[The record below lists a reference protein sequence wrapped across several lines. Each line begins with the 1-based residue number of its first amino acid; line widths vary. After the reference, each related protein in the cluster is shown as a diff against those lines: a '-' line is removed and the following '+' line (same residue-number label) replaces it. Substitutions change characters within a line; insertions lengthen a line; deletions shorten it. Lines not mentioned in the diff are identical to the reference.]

1 MPTEA
6 HRLGGSC
13 TRFSIC
19 PSVCVIVYMCV
30 CACRQ
35 RHFLTGLPLNSLV
48 VDYSADSDLKLGYC
62 VCCKC
67 LHVCM
72 CLLIIV
78 MWHVTVGTL
87 DSESRNPSS
96 YLGGTLRQFFLPWVL
111 WRCWLG
117 GKKGIWLVKN
127 WVLGCWCGYL
137 SGARCRLVYGP
148 ADAIA
153 THCLL
158 L

>member
-48 VDYSADSDLKLGYC
+48 VDYSAPQILTSSLAI
-62 VCCKC
+62 VCAVN
-67 LHVCM
+67 VCM
-72 CLLIIV
+72 FVC
-78 MWHVTVGTL
+78 
-87 DSESRNPSS
+87 
-96 YLGGTLRQFFLPWVL
+96 
-111 WRCWLG
+111 
-117 GKKGIWLVKN
+117 
-127 WVLGCWCGYL
+127 
-137 SGARCRLVYGP
+137 VY
-148 ADAIA
+148 
-153 THCLL
+153 
-158 L
+158 